1 MLIKNF
7 IFDQMLGTL
16 QCSSTTAGAIDDSD
30 EDGNADS
37 VESIAFCP
45 NKNMDFL
52 AAGTVSGNVV
62 LWDAGTLV
70 SLI

>member
-1 MLIKNF
+1 
-7 IFDQMLGTL
+7 MLGTL
-16 QCSSTTAGAIDDSD
+16 QCSLPNAADTDDND

-45 NKNMDFL
+45 NKNMDYL
-52 AAGTVSGNVV
+52 AAGTVAGSVV

-70 SLI
+70 NSILKE